1 MRKINKNLKE
11 GKSIKN
17 SYLLGKRMEVQLM
30 DKMKFIEDKK
40 KVGRIVMEG
49 HMLMNYQI
57 KLINKKFIVNQI
69 KDRERMKKE
78 EKIKE

>member
-1 MRKINKNLKE
+1 
-11 GKSIKN
+11 
-17 SYLLGKRMEVQLM
+17 
-30 DKMKFIEDKK
+30 
-40 KVGRIVMEG
+40 MEG